1 MALGQFTSAKDL
13 ATKEGRRE
21 ARGHAACLPR
31 WALRAMRQQRKVG
44 QTSPEREVG
53 ND

>member
-13 ATKEGRRE
+13 ATKEGRWE

-31 WALRAMRQQRKVG
+31 WALRAMRHQRKVG
-44 QTSPEREVG
+44 QTSSEREVG